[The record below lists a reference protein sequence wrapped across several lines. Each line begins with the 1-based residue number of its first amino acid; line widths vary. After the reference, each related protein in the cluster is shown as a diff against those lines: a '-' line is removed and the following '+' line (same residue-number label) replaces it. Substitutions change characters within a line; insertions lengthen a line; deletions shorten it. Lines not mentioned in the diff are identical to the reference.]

1 MFVLMALLL
10 ILVLLHNGFH
20 HTCGGVHG
28 RNKHNVDKDNLDDPD
43 DELQINQN
51 RIWKKTDEVEGQ
63 Y

>member
-1 MFVLMALLL
+1 MFVFMVLE
-10 ILVLLHNGFH
+10 LVVVVVHSGFH
-20 HTCGGVHG
+20 HTCCGSHG
-28 RNKHNVDKDNLDDPD
+28 RKKHNVDKDNLDDPD